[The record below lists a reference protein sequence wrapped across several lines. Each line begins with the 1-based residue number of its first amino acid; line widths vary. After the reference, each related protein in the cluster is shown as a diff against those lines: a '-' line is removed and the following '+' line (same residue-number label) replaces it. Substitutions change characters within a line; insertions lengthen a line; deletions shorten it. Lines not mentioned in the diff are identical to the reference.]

1 MLVGYGTEV
10 KGYRFFDPG
19 RSKVFYSRDVKFNE
33 LEFGLKECRDVE
45 PIGYFKVV
53 NDSDVLEELVLKR
66 PCLIKWS
73 LRQNLEGLSCGT
85 FELLRK
91 MAGIVSLPVS
101 FSEQVRRNVE
111 NY

>member
-53 NDSDVLEELVLKR
+53 NDSDVLEEIGAEETMPDQVVTETEPR
-66 PCLIKWS
+66 RTVMWYFRIVEEDGWNCFSPRLI
-73 LRQNLEGLSCGT
+73 LG
-85 FELLRK
+85 
-91 MAGIVSLPVS
+91 A
-101 FSEQVRRNVE
+101 SEKE
-111 NY
+111 C